1 MLVGLVESCIVA
13 DVDARPG
20 TQALLDSI
28 YAAWTPF
35 VTDQHGTQCD
45 TKTREERLQWNCE
58 FRVARLTKKDD
69 YRVGLAVGNF
79 PNLRTPIIGSVFLS
93 NWIMRLEMVFSM
105 VSVAWFNKYV
115 SWMSLSSSTLLNDFK
130 RLRRRADRGLE

>member
-1 MLVGLVESCIVA
+1 MNYHNVTHANAGTATDNWVPRVPPQPPTPPFPGTYSPVLVGLVESCIVA

-20 TQALLDSI
+20 TQALPDSI

-35 VTDQHGTQCD
+35 VTGQHGTQCD
-45 TKTREERLQWNCE
+45 MRTREERLQWNSE

-79 PNLRTPIIGSVFLS
+79 PN
-93 NWIMRLEMVFSM
+93 
-105 VSVAWFNKYV
+105 
-115 SWMSLSSSTLLNDFK
+115 
-130 RLRRRADRGLE
+130 